1 MPSPAA
7 RRVTRVHHGRLSTWL
22 AHHGRSLIASLGRLL
37 GRPWATLLTVGVLA
51 LALALPLGLWIV
63 VHNAQR
69 LETQVQASR
78 ALTAFLKL
86 DVDAAQA
93 QALAGVLRQRA
104 DVASVAV
111 VTPEQSLAQLRQ
123 RPDLAQAIDALG
135 PEMARAALPSLLELT
150 PRGSDAALAQ
160 ALSAL
165 PQIERVQYDALWQ
178 QRLQAWLGFGT
189 RGVAVLAA
197 LLGLG
202 ALLVVGN
209 TVRLDIQSRREEIGV
224 LQLLGASDGFVQR
237 PFLYLGAWYGLLAGA
252 LALGLLTLAGM
263 ALAPPL
269 AELAA
274 RYGSAFAL
282 RGLNPLQAGT
292 VLAGAGALGWVGAAM
307 VSGHTLRQTRPLEH

>member
-7 RRVTRVHHGRLSTWL
+7 RRVTQAHHGRLTAWL
-22 AHHGRSLIASLGRLL
+22 AHHGRSLTASLGRLL
-37 GRPWATLLTVGVLA
+37 GRPWATLLTVGVMA
-51 LALALPLGLWIV
+51 LALALPLGLWLG
-63 VHNAQR
+63 VHNVQR
-69 LETQVQASR
+69 LGAQVQAAR
-78 ALTAFLKL
+78 TLTAFLKL

-93 QALAGVLRQRA
+93 QALAQTLRQRP
-104 DVASVAV
+104 DVAAVAV

-135 PEMARAALPSLLELT
+135 PEPARAALPSLLELT
-150 PRGSDAALAQ
+150 PSGAEAPLAQ
-160 ALSAL
+160 TLATL

-178 QRLQAWLGFGT
+178 QRLQAWLAFGI
-189 RGVAVLAA
+189 RSVAVLAV

-202 ALLVVGN
+202 TLLVVGN

-252 LALGLLTLAGM
+252 IALGLLTLAGL
-263 ALAPPL
+263 ALTQPL

-274 RYGSAFAL
+274 RYGSSFSL
-282 RGLNPLQAGT
+282 RGLNPLQAGA
-292 VLAGAGALGWVGAAM
+292 VLAGAAVLGWMGAAM
-307 VSGHTLRQTRPLEH
+307 VSGHYLRQTRPLEH